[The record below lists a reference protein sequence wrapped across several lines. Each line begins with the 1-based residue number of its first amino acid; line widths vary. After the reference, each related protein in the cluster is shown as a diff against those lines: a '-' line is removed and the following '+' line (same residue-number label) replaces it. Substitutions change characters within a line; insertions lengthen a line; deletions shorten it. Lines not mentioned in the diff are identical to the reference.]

1 MNGLFMNVERS
12 LGFQGF
18 HEYAPDTVN
27 EYEVNVTSFMG
38 ERSLGFMNTPH
49 APGTVNEYE
58 VNVNE
63 YS

>member
-1 MNGLFMNVERS
+1 MNERPIHERRKEP
-12 LGFQGF
+12 GF

-49 APGTVNEYE
+49 APDTVNEYE

>member
-1 MNGLFMNVERS
+1 MDGARHAERAPLRIEFPRWSLGLFMNVERS

-27 EYEVNVTSFMG
+27 EYEVNV
-38 ERSLGFMNTPH
+38 
-49 APGTVNEYE
+49 
-58 VNVNE
+58 NE

>member
-49 APGTVNEYE
+49 APDTVNE
-58 VNVNE
+58 
-63 YS
+63 